1 MLLNTFLAF
10 EFLASSVI
18 ATPAL
23 RHRIKRQSD
32 SDVDSFIAS
41 ESPIA
46 YQGVLNNIGS
56 AGAGASGAS
65 AGVVVASP
73 SKTDPDYFYT
83 WTRDSALT
91 FTALIERFIAGDATL
106 ETTIQEYVSAQAQLQ
121 AVSNPS
127 GDLSDGLGLAEPKF
141 NVDLTAFT
149 EAWGRPQRDGPA
161 LRASA
166 LITYGNYLISQ
177 DKKDLALSN
186 IWPIVQNDLAYVA
199 QYWNQTGFDLWEEV
213 QGSSFFTIAAQHKS
227 LVQGDAFATALG
239 ESCENCASQAPQI
252 LCFLQS
258 FWNGKAVVS
267 NLGTS
272 GRTGLDANSLLAN
285 ILTFDPAASCDDET
299 FQPCSSRAL
308 SNHKQVVDSFRSVYG
323 INSANAAGSAAA
335 VGRYSEDVYM
345 GGNPWYLATLAAAE
359 LLYDALYQWDTKG
372 SLTID
377 ETALPFFTD
386 LDSTAAAGTYTANST
401 EYMSLTA
408 AVKTYADGF
417 VSIVQKY
424 TPTDGSLAEQFGRDD
439 GAPLSAVDLTWS
451 YASFLTATDRR
462 NGAVPPSW
470 GESAGNQV
478 PTTCSGDSATGTY
491 ATPSAIVW

>member
-1 MLLNTFLAF
+1 MLLKTLIAL
-10 EFLASSVI
+10 EFLASSVV
-18 ATPAL
+18 ATPAF

-56 AGAGASGAS
+56 AGSGASGAA

-91 FTALIERFIAGDATL
+91 FTALIDRFIAGDSAL
-106 ETTIQEYVSAQAQLQ
+106 ETTIQEYISAQAKLQ
-121 AVSNPS
+121 SVSNPS

-141 NVDLTAFT
+141 NVDLSAFT

-166 LITYGNYLISQ
+166 LIAYGNYLIAQ

-186 IWPIVQNDLAYVA
+186 IWPIVQNDLSYVA

-239 ESCENCASQAPQI
+239 KSCENCVSQAPQI

-258 FWNGKAVVS
+258 FWDGEAVVS

-272 GRTGLDANSLLAN
+272 GRSGLDANSLLAN
-285 ILTFDPAASCDDET
+285 ILTFDPAAACDDET
-299 FQPCSSRAL
+299 FQPCSARAL
-308 SNHKQVVDSFRSVYG
+308 SNHKKVVDSFRSVYG

-335 VGRYSEDVYM
+335 VGRYSEDVYQ

-359 LLYDALYQWDTKG
+359 LLYDALYQWDTQG
-372 SLTID
+372 TLTISD
-377 ETALPFFTD
+377 VSLPFFKD

-401 EYMSLTA
+401 EYTSLTA

-417 VSIVQKY
+417 VAVVQKY
-424 TPTDGSLAEQFGRDD
+424 TPADGSLAEQFGRDD
-439 GAPLSAVDLTWS
+439 GAPLSAVELTWS
-451 YASFLTATDRR
+451 YASFLTAIDRR
-462 NGAVPPSW
+462 SGTVPPSW
-470 GESAGNQV
+470 GESAGNKV
-478 PTTCSGDSATGTY
+478 PETCSGDSAAGTY
-491 ATPSAIVW
+491 AAPPEITW

>member
-1 MLLNTFLAF
+1 MLLKTVIAL
-10 EFLASSVI
+10 EFLASSVF

-23 RHRIKRQSD
+23 RHRFKRQSD

-41 ESPIA
+41 EGPIA
-46 YQGVLNNIGS
+46 YKGVLSNIGS

-65 AGVVVASP
+65 AGIVVSVSNQFVF
-73 SKTDPDYFYT
+73 TDFYT

-91 FTALIERFIAGDATL
+91 FTALIERFIAGDTTLEPTIQAYITAQATL
-106 ETTIQEYVSAQAQLQ
+106 QS
-121 AVSNPS
+121 VSNPS

-141 NVDLTAFT
+141 NVDMSPFT

-166 LITYGNYLISQ
+166 LITYGNYLIVQ
-177 DKKDLALSN
+177 DKKALALSN

-227 LVQGDAFATALG
+227 LVQGAAFATALG
-239 ESCENCASQAPQI
+239 ESCENCVSQAPQI

-258 FWNGKAVVS
+258 FWNGEAIVS

-285 ILTFDPAASCDDET
+285 ILTFDPAASCDDAT

-308 SNHKQVVDSFRSVYG
+308 SNHKKVVDSFRSVYG

-335 VGRYSEDVYM
+335 IGRYSEDVYQ
-345 GGNPWYLATLAAAE
+345 GGNPWYLCTLAAAE

-372 SLTID
+372 TLAID
-377 ETALPFFTD
+377 ETSLPFFKD
-386 LDSTAAAGTYTANST
+386 LNSTAAVGSYSANST
-401 EYMSLTA
+401 EYTSLTA

-424 TPTDGSLAEQFGRDD
+424 TPADGSLAEQFGRDD

-462 NGAVPPSW
+462 SGAVPPSW
-470 GESAGNQV
+470 GESTGNQV

-491 ATPSAIVW
+491 ATPSAIAW

>member
-1 MLLNTFLAF
+1 MLLKTVIAV
-10 EFLASSVI
+10 EFLASSVF

-23 RHRIKRQSD
+23 RHRFKRQSD

-41 ESPIA
+41 EGPIA
-46 YQGVLNNIGS
+46 YKGVLSNIGS

-65 AGVVVASP
+65 AGIVVASP

-91 FTALIERFIAGDATL
+91 FTALIERLIAGGTTF
-106 ETTIQEYVSAQAQLQ
+106 EPTIQSYITAQAALQ
-121 AVSNPS
+121 SVSNPS
-127 GDLSDGLGLAEPKF
+127 GDLSNGLGLAEPKF
-141 NVDLTAFT
+141 NVDMSPFT
-149 EAWGRPQRDGPA
+149 EASGRPRRDGPA

-166 LITYGNYLISQ
+166 LITYGNYLIAQ

-186 IWPIVQNDLAYVA
+186 IWPVVRNDLAYVA
-199 QYWNQTGFDLWEEV
+199 QYWNQTGFDLGVEV
-213 QGSSFFTIAAQHKS
+213 QE
-227 LVQGDAFATALG
+227 GDAFATALG
-239 ESCENCASQAPQI
+239 QSCENCASQAPQI

-258 FWNGKAVVS
+258 FWNGEAIVS

-285 ILTFDPAASCDDET
+285 ILTFDPAAPCDDAT

-308 SNHKQVVDSFRSVYG
+308 ANHKKVVDSFRTVYG

-335 VGRYSEDVYM
+335 IGRYAEDVYQ
-345 GGNPWYLATLAAAE
+345 GGNPWYLCTLAAAE
-359 LLYDALYQWDTKG
+359 LLYGALYQWDTTG
-372 SLTID
+372 TLAID
-377 ETALPFFTD
+377 DTSLPFFKD
-386 LDSTAAAGTYTANST
+386 LDSTAAVGTYSANST
-401 EYMSLTA
+401 EYTSLTA

-417 VSIVQKY
+417 VAIVQKY

-451 YASFLTATDRR
+451 YASFLTAIDRR
-462 NGAVPPSW
+462 GGAVPPSW
-470 GESAGNQV
+470 GESGGDQV
-478 PTTCSGDSATGTY
+478 PTSCIGGSAAGSY
-491 ATPSAIVW
+491 ATPPAIAW